1 MEKIR
6 QSLSLLCMVALSA
19 CMPVNHEADKSETV
33 KIAGLYQLRDDQ
45 LNPPCKARVVG
56 KSLLEIVKNSQHNS
70 YCAYL
75 HEKQLEEI
83 KASKFKGE

>member
-6 QSLSLLCMVALSA
+6 QSLSLLFLSALSA
-19 CMPVNHEADKSETV
+19 CTQFNDEVIDHTPTLQSN
-33 KIAGLYQLRDDQ
+33 LYQIRDDQ

-56 KSLLEIVKNSQHNS
+56 KGLLEIAKNSQHNS